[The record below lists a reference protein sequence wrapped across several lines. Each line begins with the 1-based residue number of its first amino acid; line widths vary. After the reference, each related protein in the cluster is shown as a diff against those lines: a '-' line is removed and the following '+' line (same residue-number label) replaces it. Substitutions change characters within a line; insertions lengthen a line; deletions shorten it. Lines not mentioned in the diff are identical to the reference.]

1 MKIIYDLCDGKK
13 YRVTKELLDELKGCS
28 PNSFMNNM
36 NNLKFITLV
45 DHCSEQNVHNT
56 YSYQKLSF
64 KEIEQ
69 GPWNYTLGFVKI
81 LLDID
86 KNSSSMEI
94 E

>member
-13 YRVTKELLDELKGCS
+13 YRVTKELLDALKGCA
-28 PNSFMNNM
+28 PNSLMNKMNNF
-36 NNLKFITLV
+36 KFITLV
-45 DHCSEQNVHNT
+45 DHYPEQNVHNP

-64 KEIEQ
+64 KEIEES
-69 GPWNYTLGFVKI
+69 PWNYTLQFVQI

-86 KNSSSMEI
+86 KNSSFMEI